1 MSIFWG
7 PSLHLYQDTSRPHRA
22 TVRYFSSESSPG
34 CLMYV
39 VFLFPLFQVCGAA
52 RYGHPGLHLLRPL
65 LHAGEPGQDGHTHR
79 LTDPVL
85 RDKKR

>member
-1 MSIFWG
+1 MDPEPGG
-7 PSLHLYQDTSRPHRA
+7 PKTYGSDGSGFGSGSA
-22 TVRYFSSESSPG
+22 TLLG
-34 CLMYV
+34 T
-39 VFLFPLFQVCGAA
+39 QVCGAA

-65 LHAGEPGQDGHTHR
+65 LHAGEPGKDRHTHR

>member
-1 MSIFWG
+1 MDPDPEPGG
-7 PSLHLYQDTSRPHRA
+7 PKTYGSDGSGSGFAPTLHGT
-22 TVRYFSSESSPG
+22 
-34 CLMYV
+34 
-39 VFLFPLFQVCGAA
+39 QVCGAA